1 MKAAHNGNL
10 SKATLLILA
19 AAVVSLATQQIKS
32 LVIAGRSGSA
42 EVIQQG
48 GRNYVDVQGL
58 ASITQ
63 SSISFNGNQIAL
75 TMPGTIANAPTPAAP
90 GFSKDFAAA
99 AIELMSE
106 IREWRAALRNAI
118 EHNYALN
125 EAWHSAARAGAQQ
138 ALGMASIAV
147 GTTSDKSAFAFLTIE
162 FSTMNALSEKYLQM
176 SKSMTYMDPSSL
188 GSDPL
193 NQKITAC
200 AHSLASMAA
209 TNQFF
214 DDGSCR

>member
-19 AAVVSLATQQIKS
+19 AAVVSVATQQIKS
-32 LVIAGRSGSA
+32 LFIAGRSGSA

-118 EHNYALN
+118 EHSYALN

-147 GTTSDKSAFAFLTIE
+147 GTTSDKSAF
-162 FSTMNALSEKYLQM
+162 
-176 SKSMTYMDPSSL
+176 
-188 GSDPL
+188 
-193 NQKITAC
+193 
-200 AHSLASMAA
+200 
-209 TNQFF
+209 
-214 DDGSCR
+214 